1 MRVKT
6 EITSNVWKILVCVG
20 DVVVEGQELMILE
33 SMKMEIP
40 VESPR
45 DGLVKAILV
54 KEGQAINDGQE
65 VLELE

>member
-1 MRVKT
+1 MKVKS

-20 DVVVEGQELMILE
+20 DDVVEGQELMILE

-45 DGLVKAILV
+45 NGLVKAILV

-65 VLELE
+65 VLEIE

>member
-1 MRVKT
+1 MKVKT

-45 DGLVKAILV
+45 DGLVKAIQV
-54 KEGQAINDGQE
+54 KEGQSINDGQE

>member
-1 MRVKT
+1 MKVKT
-6 EITSNVWKILVCVG
+6 EITSNVWKILVG

-45 DGLVKAILV
+45 DGLVKAIQV
-54 KEGQAINDGQE
+54 KEGQSINDGQE